1 MGGYDPP
8 WLPGPWLSPW
18 LQLIRAQLRRAV
30 MSYRPQVLQAAS
42 EIKLP
47 VNRIEN
53 NCRQRAF
60 NQECMTVV
68 RCGVG
73 TRVHAVRVRICVRA
87 SVCMYGVWVRLLV
100 YVCGLVE
107 NVFDCVFVR
116 VVERETVAKGRE
128 AQKTCLYI

>member
-1 MGGYDPP
+1 
-8 WLPGPWLSPW
+8 
-18 LQLIRAQLRRAV
+18 
-30 MSYRPQVLQAAS
+30 
-42 EIKLP
+42 
-47 VNRIEN
+47 
-53 NCRQRAF
+53 
-60 NQECMTVV
+60 MTVV
-68 RCGVG
+68 GFGVG
-73 TRVHAVRVRICVRA
+73 TRVHAVCVRICVRA